1 MKAFDKDVQDRLQEL
16 TELYPIVKEI
26 VIYSEENDPKDKKKP
41 LIATLDRYDANYL
54 LLMAMLTLGYMTERL
69 RKSIET
75 T

>member
-1 MKAFDKDVQDRLQEL
+1 MSVFSGQEL
-16 TELYPIVKEI
+16 ISEDKEGI
-26 VIYSEENDPKDKKKP
+26 ESGAIQLKQNDRVIGKKKSH
-41 LIATLDRYDANYL
+41 IATPDRYDAKYL